1 MDRCNMRRLALLLV
15 IILSWSVLLFGVHR
29 ELVVVELFTSTTCTG
44 CPGAATGV
52 NDLILNGHPVAVM
65 TNHINDP
72 FENLATQGRRA
83 FYDNPGMPTAYFDGL
98 DPCTIPSG
106 MNSLYPEYLPKV
118 NARAAVPSNYILEAA
133 ARVNGLSYDTM
144 ITIHKAETD
153 INTALTLHAAV
164 IESSIPHTWMN
175 HTTVECVNRAMF
187 PDYQGTTLEVDSLLV
202 GERLSVPLT
211 IILKEDWVRENCKVI
226 FWLQNPETREI
237 LQGKQYSMAELAGLV
252 LPSPRVDI
260 SLMNGILHL
269 TWEPVPGAIE
279 YHIYKSG
286 DPAGPFLFS
295 GRQEQAEYYDRV
307 LNGQGAAFYRVKAV
321 AQP

>member
-1 MDRCNMRRLALLLV
+1 
-15 IILSWSVLLFGVHR
+15 
-29 ELVVVELFTSTTCTG
+29 
-44 CPGAATGV
+44 
-52 NDLILNGHPVAVM
+52 
-65 TNHINDP
+65 
-72 FENLATQGRRA
+72 
-83 FYDNPGMPTAYFDGL
+83 
-98 DPCTIPSG
+98 
-106 MNSLYPEYLPKV
+106 
-118 NARAAVPSNYILEAA
+118 
-133 ARVNGLSYDTM
+133 
-144 ITIHKAETD
+144 
-153 INTALTLHAAV
+153 
-164 IESSIPHTWMN
+164 MN

-286 DPAGPFLFS
+286 DRPAPSCFPAGRN
-295 GRQEQAEYYDRV
+295 RQSITT
-307 LNGQGAAFYRVKAV
+307 GC
-321 AQP
+321 